1 MFRVRKLRTTD
12 RRGATLVETA
22 LVMPVFFLFV
32 FAIMEFG
39 HATMVSN
46 VLKNS
51 CRNAARWGAAS
62 GATTEEV
69 VAYARNQM
77 KSAVNT
83 GAVTIQVK
91 DASFFDNGGDLP
103 ANSNDWAALSDIELS
118 DAESR
123 QMFLIRA
130 TVRYGDVTILP
141 QPWLGDVVLGGQ
153 SITRHE

>member
-1 MFRVRKLRTTD
+1 MPSVRKVRPAD
-12 RRGATLVETA
+12 RRGATIVETA
-22 LVMPVFFLFV
+22 MVLPVFFLFV

-46 VLKNS
+46 VMKNS

-69 VAYARNQM
+69 TNYARNQM
-77 KSAVNT
+77 KSAVNSDR
-83 GAVTIQVK
+83 VTIQVK
-91 DASFFDNGGDLP
+91 DASFFDDGGDLP
-103 ANSNDWAALSDIELS
+103 ADNDDWASLPDIELS

-123 QMFLIRA
+123 QMFLVRA
-130 TVRYGDVTILP
+130 TVRYGDVTIIP
-141 QPWLGDVVLGGQ
+141 QPWLADVVLGGQ

>member
-1 MFRVRKLRTTD
+1 MTKVRSVRTVD
-12 RRGATLVETA
+12 RRGATIVETA
-22 LVMPVFFLFV
+22 FVLPVFFVFV

-39 HATMVSN
+39 HAAMVSN
-46 VLKNS
+46 VLKNA

-62 GATTEEV
+62 GATTDEV
-69 VAYARNQM
+69 EAFARNQM

-83 GAVTIQVK
+83 GAVTILVK
-91 DASFFDNGGDLP
+91 DASFFDDGGDIP
-103 ANSNDWAALSDIELS
+103 NTPNDWADLPDIELS
-118 DAESR
+118 DADAR

-141 QPWLGDVVLGGQ
+141 QPWLGDVILGGQ